1 MGPWA
6 DHGTSTG
13 GYYKCNRYQAANQG
27 DQSSMAKAKAE
38 LERYL
43 HYYQRFHNHDQSAK
57 YAARQKEAAEKKL
70 LEQAE
75 LEHLVHALL
84 QVIDC
89 RRVLKYTYVMGYF
102 LSEDSKLRGL
112 FEYHQE
118 MLEKNTEKYSLFINF

>member
-13 GYYKCNRYQAANQG
+13 GYYKCNRYQAAPQG

-43 HYYQRFHNHDQSAK
+43 HYYQRYHNHDQSAK
-57 YAARQKEAAEKKL
+57 YAVRQKEAAERKL

-75 LEHLVHALL
+75 LEHLVHAIL

-112 FEYHQE
+112 FEHNQE
-118 MLEKNTEKYSLFINF
+118 MLEKNTEK